1 MSRLHFFKY
10 RFQNPQSGEWT
21 VLTTKT
27 YADEYEKMFTNGDLA
42 KVALTKARRSL
53 HQYLPHICMHLP
65 TPFPWV
71 DPDIPEVFDDFYM
84 EDVWCNIMTYKVPH

>member
-1 MSRLHFFKY
+1 
-10 RFQNPQSGEWT
+10 
-21 VLTTKT
+21 
-27 YADEYEKMFTNGDLA
+27 MFTNGDLA